1 MTDTAAPAKSPG
13 AVRVGVQKF
22 GTFLSGMIMPN
33 IAAFIA
39 WGLITAL
46 FIDTGWLGNTGP
58 VEAWRWADSAM
69 LGGGTTPDGTE
80 WIGLV
85 SPIITYLLPLLIAF
99 TGGHMV
105 YGHRGGVVGAVA
117 AFGVIVGAA
126 GTVMFLGAMIAGPL
140 GAWILKQVERL
151 WEGRIK
157 AGFEM
162 LVNNFSAGFVGF
174 FAALAAFFWLAPVMK
189 WLTELLGGAVGW
201 LVDNRLIPLASIIVE
216 PAKVLFLN
224 NAINHGVFTPIGSE
238 QSQEV
243 GRSLLFLVE
252 ANPGPGAGL
261 LLAIAVFGVGAA
273 RATAPGAWIIQ
284 FLGGIH
290 EVYFPYVLAKPIL
303 IIGLIAGGATGVLT
317 NVIFQSGL
325 VAPASPGS
333 IFAVLIQTAP
343 GSHLG
348 VILSVL
354 LSAAVTFLVSAVF
367 LLASRKRDLAADAA
381 GSDGFADAVART
393 EANKGKSSA
402 ALSGLAGAA
411 GSTAAGATVAPPQTI
426 ERVVFACDAGMGSSA
441 MGASVLRNKFK
452 AAGIEGVNVTNK
464 AIAGLDGTADLVITQ
479 AQLTDR
485 ARQREQS
492 AVHVSVDNFMNSPR
506 YDEIVQMLLV
516 QQSADEVKAAHGQ
529 PTDAGAGF
537 MPTPTPA
544 GTAPGDATPAGSTPA
559 TRAEARA
566 AATVE
571 ADDDRVLAPGNVRI
585 HAGSVTRDEAIREA
599 ADLLESA
606 GAVTGAYYDAML
618 AREQTVSTF
627 MGNELA
633 IPHGTNDAKDAVLS
647 SALTVVRYDGG
658 VDWDGDEVS
667 FVVGIA
673 GRGDEHL
680 GLLQNVAL
688 LFSDEDQVARLKAAE
703 TPEEL
708 YTLLQAVNDGG
719 TEG

>member
-1 MTDTAAPAKSPG
+1 MTDTAAAAKSPG
-13 AVRVGVQKF
+13 TVRVGVQKF

-46 FIDTGWLGNTGP
+46 FIDTGWLGNSGP
-58 VEAWRWADSAM
+58 IPAWRWADSAM
-69 LGGGTTPDGTE
+69 LGGGTASDGTE

-99 TGGHMV
+99 TGGNVV

-117 AFGVIVGAA
+117 AFGVIIGAA
-126 GTVMFLGAMIAGPL
+126 GTVMFLGAMVAGPVAAL
-140 GAWILKQVERL
+140 ILKQVEKL
-151 WEGRIK
+151 WAGKVR

-162 LVNNFSAGFVGF
+162 LVDNFSAGFVAF
-174 FAALAAFFWLAPVMK
+174 FTALAAFFWLAPAMK
-189 WLTELLGGAVGW
+189 WLTDLLGAVVGW
-201 LVDNRLIPLASIIVE
+201 LVDTGLIPLASIIVE

-238 QSQEV
+238 QATET

-261 LLAIAVFGVGAA
+261 LLAIALFGVGAA

-303 IIGLIAGGATGVLT
+303 LLGLIAGGATGVLT

-348 VILSVL
+348 VILSVI
-354 LSAAVTFLVSAVF
+354 LSAGVTFLVSMLF
-367 LLASRKRDLAADAA
+367 LLGSRKRDLAAEAA
-381 GSDGFADAVART
+381 GADGFASAVAQT
-393 EANKGKSSA
+393 EANKGRKSSV
-402 ALSGLAGAA
+402 LGGLVAG
-411 GSTAAGATVAPPQTI
+411 GTATATKTI
-426 ERVVFACDAGMGSSA
+426 QKVVFACDAGMGSSA

-452 AAGIEGVNVTNK
+452 AAGIEGVTVTNK
-464 AIAGLDGTADLVITQ
+464 AIAALDGTADLVVTQ
-479 AQLTDR
+479 QQLTER
-485 ARQREQS
+485 AQQREQS
-492 AVHVSVDNFMNSPR
+492 ALHVSVDNFMNSPR
-506 YDEIVQMLLV
+506 YDEITRMLLE
-516 QQSADEVKAAHGQ
+516 QQQGGAAE
-529 PTDAGAGF
+529 PVA
-537 MPTPTPA
+537 
-544 GTAPGDATPAGSTPA
+544 
-559 TRAEARA
+559 AEAA
-566 AATVE
+566 PAAPAAT
-571 ADDDRVLAPGNVRI
+571 DSVLAPERVRI
-585 HAGSVTRDEAIREA
+585 HAGSVSRDEALREA
-599 ADLLESA
+599 ADMLQAA

-618 AREQTVSTF
+618 AREQTVSTY

-633 IPHGTNDAKDAVLS
+633 IPHGTNEAKDAVLA

-658 VDWDGDEVS
+658 VDWDGETAT

-673 GRGDEHL
+673 GKGDEHL
-680 GLLQNVAL
+680 SLLSNVAT
-688 LFSDEDQVARLKAAE
+688 LFSDDEQIAKLKAAA

-708 YTLLQAVNDGG
+708 YALLQTVN
-719 TEG
+719 EG

>member
-39 WGLITAL
+39 WGLLTAL

-99 TGGHMV
+99 TGGQMV
-105 YGHRGGVVGAVA
+105 FGHRGGVVGAVA
-117 AFGVIVGAA
+117 AFGVIIGAA
-126 GTVMFLGAMIAGPL
+126 GTIMFLGAMIAGPL
-140 GAWILKQVERL
+140 AAWILKQVERL
-151 WEGRIK
+151 WEGKIK
-157 AGFEM
+157 TGFEM
-162 LVNNFSAGFVGF
+162 LVNNFSAGFVAF
-174 FAALAAFFWLAPVMK
+174 FTALAAFFWLAPVMR
-189 WLTELLGGAVGW
+189 WLTDLLGAVVGW
-201 LVDNRLIPLASIIVE
+201 LVETGLIPLASIIVE

-238 QSQEV
+238 QSTET

-261 LLAIAVFGVGAA
+261 LLAIALFGVGAA

-303 IIGLIAGGATGVLT
+303 LVGLIAGGATGVLT

-343 GSHLG
+343 GSHIG
-348 VILSVL
+348 VILSVI
-354 LSAAVTFLVSAVF
+354 LSAGVTFLVSMLF
-367 LLASRKRDLAADAA
+367 LLASRKRDLAAEAA
-381 GSDGFADAVART
+381 GGDGFAAAVAQT
-393 EANKGKSSA
+393 EANKGRSSSV
-402 ALSGLAGAA
+402 LGGLVG
-411 GSTAAGATVAPPQTI
+411 GATATATKPIQK
-426 ERVVFACDAGMGSSA
+426 VVFACDAGMGSSA

-452 AAGIEGVNVTNK
+452 AAGIEGVTVSNK
-464 AIAGLDGTADLVITQ
+464 AIAALDGTADLVVTQ
-479 AQLTDR
+479 QQLTDR
-485 ARQREQS
+485 AKQREQ
-492 AVHVSVDNFMNSPR
+492 AALHVSVDNFMNSPR
-506 YDEIVQMLLV
+506 YDEITQLLV
-516 QQSADEVKAAHGQ
+516 QQQQGGGAAGEPEATGAAEAQ
-529 PTDAGAGF
+529 AAPAAGAG
-537 MPTPTPA
+537 
-544 GTAPGDATPAGSTPA
+544 G
-559 TRAEARA
+559 
-566 AATVE
+566 
-571 ADDDRVLAPGNVRI
+571 VLSLERVRI
-585 HAGSVTRDEAIREA
+585 HSGSATREEALREA
-599 ADLLESA
+599 ADMLEAA
-606 GAVTGAYYDAML
+606 GAVTPAYFDAML
-618 AREQTVSTF
+618 ARERTVSTF

-633 IPHGTNDAKDAVLS
+633 IPHGTNDAKSAVLG

-658 VDWDGDEVS
+658 VDWDGDTAT

-673 GRGDEHL
+673 GKGDEHL
-680 GLLQNVAL
+680 ALLSNVAT
-688 LFSDEDQVARLKAAE
+688 LFSDEEQIARLKAAS
-703 TPEEL
+703 TPQEL
-708 YTLLQAVNDGG
+708 YALLQTVN
-719 TEG
+719 EG